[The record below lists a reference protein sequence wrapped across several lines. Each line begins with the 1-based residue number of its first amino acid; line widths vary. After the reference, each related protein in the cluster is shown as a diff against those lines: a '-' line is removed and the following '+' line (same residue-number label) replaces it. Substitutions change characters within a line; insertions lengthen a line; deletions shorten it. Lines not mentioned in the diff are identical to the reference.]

1 MAEKYV
7 DATASRKVE
16 LAIGELGLLSVPP
29 CVAVQYL
36 SKLLQGRFSPASIA
50 DIVECEPALAAGVL
64 SLAQRLAAGPV
75 SQRHAVRLVLDRLD
89 ADDVRNVLLKTKVT
103 AGFEIEFASDQPAL
117 PSRKDLI
124 LHSLAVACCTR
135 RIAQAAESGIEPNLA
150 YSAGLLHD
158 IGKLAL
164 QDIMPKSLA
173 AITKEAEATKS
184 SLHKIEYK
192 HLGTHHALL
201 GKQLAERWRLPEPIK
216 LAIWLHHRDAAAL
229 AKAVPEA
236 MLAVFVRAADNIA
249 RQANVG
255 VSGSFSEPEPLDN
268 SAESVGV
275 PAETLQKI
283 RDELPQEVKRKCA
296 CLGLETPQAT
306 ARYCDLLASTAA
318 QLSEKHAKLSSEGR
332 SLQTTASY
340 LNFAQEFLRG
350 VCSTVPA
357 VDIAEDFAKR
367 WQRFFQTGTVCLYL
381 TAGSQD
387 GVADTAVVEALGHS
401 HKTVVR
407 APQDGSLLP
416 KPIAGKFLLLEAQDH
431 IDWLVEQ
438 LEVDFN
444 RDQARLLPLLSDG
457 QVVGILAFELNYPGD
472 VSLFA
477 EKFEMAASMAGTVL
491 GLALAKEGQEHWAER
506 FAQANGDLNERVAG
520 LGSQTRNSAFGVPFQ
535 PAIRGR
541 DALDTSAATRDPEG
555 EPRIRPEPRP
565 FDTCVVE
572 ALAEMAA
579 GVAHEL
585 NNPLS
590 VIAGRA
596 QLLAQAESDGQK
608 RHVLDVIQENARGA
622 SSVVDDL
629 MSYAEPPAP
638 RTAMTS
644 IGQIIDESIQ
654 LAGHKAGI
662 EHVNAQVHISPEVK
676 DVLVDSAQVV
686 VAVAN
691 VIANSIESYADPI
704 RPIKITAEPARR
716 EAAEPVD
723 GGGSPIA
730 TGRDWEPG
738 LRLQINDLGCG
749 MDEATARKAPS
760 PFYSA
765 KPAGRGRGMG
775 LAYASRLIRLNRGTL
790 DIESRPGHGTTV
802 TVTLPYE

>member
-1 MAEKYV
+1 MAQGYV

-36 SKLLQGRFSPASIA
+36 SKLVQGRFSPASVA

-89 ADDVRNVLLKTKVT
+89 ADDVCNVLLKTKVT

-135 RIAQAAESGIEPNLA
+135 RIAEAAESGIEPNLA

-173 AITKEAEATKS
+173 AITKEAEAAKS
-184 SLHKIEYK
+184 SLHKIEHK
-192 HLGTHHALL
+192 HLGTNHALL

-216 LAIWLHHRDAAAL
+216 LAIWLHHRNPAAFAN
-229 AKAVPEA
+229 AVPEA
-236 MLAVFVRAADNIA
+236 MLAVLVRAADNIA
-249 RQANVG
+249 RQANIG
-255 VSGSFSEPEPLDN
+255 VSGSFNEPEPLDDI
-268 SAESVGV
+268 AQSVGV
-275 PAETLQKI
+275 SAKTLQQI
-283 RDELPQEVKRKCA
+283 RDELPQEVKRKSA
-296 CLGLETPQAT
+296 CLGLQTPQAT
-306 ARYCDLLASTAA
+306 ARYCDLLAATAA
-318 QLSEKHAKLSSEGR
+318 QLSEKHAKLSLEGR
-332 SLQTTASY
+332 SLQTAASY

-350 VCSTVPA
+350 VCSAVPA

-387 GVADTAVVEALGHS
+387 GVVDVATVEALGHS

-407 APQDGSLLP
+407 APQNGSLLP

-431 IDWLVEQ
+431 LDWLIEQ

-444 RDQARLLPLLSDG
+444 ADQARLLPLLSDG
-457 QVVGILAFELNYPGD
+457 RVVGILAFELNYPGD

-477 EKFEMAASMAGTVL
+477 EKFEMAASMAGTIL
-491 GLALAKEGQEHWAER
+491 DLALTKEGQEHWAER
-506 FAQANGDLNERVAG
+506 FAQAEGDSKREQLR
-520 LGSQTRNSAFGVPFQ
+520 LG
-535 PAIRGR
+535 
-541 DALDTSAATRDPEG
+541 PEG
-555 EPRIRPEPRP
+555 EPRTRPEPSP
-565 FDTCVVE
+565 ADTCVVE

-596 QLLAQAESDGQK
+596 QLLAQAEGDGQK
-608 RHVLDVIQENARGA
+608 RHVLEVIHENAREA

-629 MSYAEPPAP
+629 MSYADPPAP
-638 RTAMTS
+638 RPALTS

-654 LAGHKAGI
+654 LAGRKAGV
-662 EHVNAQVHISPEVK
+662 EHVNAQVHVSSEVK

-691 VIANSIESYADPI
+691 VIANCIESYADPMG
-704 RPIKITAEPARR
+704 PIKITAEPARR
-716 EAAEPVD
+716 ETSEPGD
-723 GGGSPIA
+723 G
-730 TGRDWEPG
+730 G

-749 MDEATARKAPS
+749 MDEATVRKAPS
-760 PFYSA
+760 PFFSA
-765 KPAGRGRGMG
+765 KPAGRRRGMG
-775 LAYASRLIRLNRGTL
+775 LAYASRLIRLNRGAL
-790 DIESRPGHGTTV
+790 DLESRQGHGTTV
-802 TVTLPYE
+802 TITLPYE

>member
-1 MAEKYV
+1 MAQKYV

-135 RIAQAAESGIEPNLA
+135 RIAEAAESGIEPNLA

-173 AITKEAEATKS
+173 AITREAEATKS
-184 SLHKIEYK
+184 SLHKIEHK
-192 HLGTHHALL
+192 HLGTNHAML

-216 LAIWLHHRDAAAL
+216 LAIWLHHRNAAAF

-236 MLAVFVRAADNIA
+236 MLAVFVRAADTIA
-249 RQANVG
+249 RQANIG
-255 VSGSFSEPEPLDN
+255 VSGSFNELEPLDN
-268 SAESVGV
+268 IAESVGV
-275 PAETLQKI
+275 AAETLQQI
-283 RDELPQEVKRKCA
+283 RDELPHEVKRKCA

-306 ARYCDLLASTAA
+306 ARYCDLLAATAA
-318 QLSEKHAKLSSEGR
+318 QLSEKHAKLSLEGR

-350 VCSTVPA
+350 VCSTGPA

-381 TAGSQD
+381 TAGSHD
-387 GVADTAVVEALGHS
+387 GVVDAAVVEALGHS
-401 HKTVVR
+401 HKTVVL

-416 KPIAGKFLLLEAQDH
+416 KPIADKFLLLEAQDH
-431 IDWLVEQ
+431 IDWLIEQ

-491 GLALAKEGQEHWAER
+491 GLALTKEGQEHWAER
-506 FAQANGDLNERVAG
+506 FAQADGDGTPITTRSDWEGLPNGRAAG
-520 LGSQTRNSAFGVPFQ
+520 
-535 PAIRGR
+535 
-541 DALDTSAATRDPEG
+541 DPEG
-555 EPRIRPEPRP
+555 EPRMRPEPRP

-654 LAGHKAGI
+654 LAGHKAGV

-691 VIANSIESYADPI
+691 VIANSIESYADPMG
-704 RPIKITAEPARR
+704 PIKITAEPARR

-723 GGGSPIA
+723 GGL
-730 TGRDWEPG
+730 W
-738 LRLQINDLGCG
+738 LQINDLGCG
-749 MDEATARKAPS
+749 MDETTARKAPS
-760 PFYSA
+760 PFFSA
-765 KPAGRGRGMG
+765 KPAGRRRGMG

-790 DIESRPGHGTTV
+790 DIESRPGNGTTV
-802 TVTLPYE
+802 TVALPYE